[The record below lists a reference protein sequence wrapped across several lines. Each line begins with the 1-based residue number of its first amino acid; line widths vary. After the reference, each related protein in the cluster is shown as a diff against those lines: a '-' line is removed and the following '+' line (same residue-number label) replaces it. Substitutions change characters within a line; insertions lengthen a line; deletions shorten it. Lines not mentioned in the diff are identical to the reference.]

1 MSDMEKKHCHSDC
14 DCGCE
19 HDHEH
24 CEHEGCDCG
33 CEDEDI
39 VTLTMDNGKSYDFYS
54 DGTIEYKGKYYC
66 AFEPAE
72 EVEGLDEGDVVI
84 FELSGDDEETAE
96 LIPVED
102 EAILDAVFQEF
113 CRIFEEE
120 EMSEEA
126 ESLED

>member
-1 MSDMEKKHCHSDC
+1 
-14 DCGCE
+14 
-19 HDHEH
+19 
-24 CEHEGCDCG
+24 
-33 CEDEDI
+33 
-39 VTLTMDNGKSYDFYS
+39 MDNGKSYDFYS
-54 DGTIEYKGKYYC
+54 DGTIEYQGKYYC

-102 EAILDAVFQEF
+102 EKILDAVFNEF

-120 EMSEEA
+120 EA
-126 ESLED
+126 EDIEG